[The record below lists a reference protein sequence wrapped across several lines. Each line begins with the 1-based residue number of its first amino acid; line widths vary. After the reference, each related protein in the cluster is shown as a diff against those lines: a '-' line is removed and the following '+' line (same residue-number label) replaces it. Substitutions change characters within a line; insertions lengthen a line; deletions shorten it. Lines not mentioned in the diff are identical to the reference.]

1 MTNST
6 TKVYDEALQ
15 ERVRKYMKDT
25 GLSQNKLA
33 PRIGMSGASLS
44 NYMNCKMD
52 GSVEGIESR
61 LREFLQQES
70 EAAAVQVQV
79 APYKLDETYKARFAR
94 FSFRVW
100 PNAYC
105 DELEVWGTKK
115 VDGSSVPLSASGI
128 EPRPLD
134 AGGYAERDTALG
146 GANDIVLVPNY
157 SAADEREGR
166 ADAGYQLAEILP
178 YAAYLDREGGI
189 VDTMFD
195 GFLFCP
201 TGTGLDGGHFYD
213 DASLAEIRDMHEKT
227 FAAGPDVPP
236 LDEAV
241 GLTKPAL
248 VNREFKTTH

>member
-79 APYKLDETYKARFAR
+79 APYKLDETYKPT
-94 FSFRVW
+94 SIS
-100 PNAYC
+100 
-105 DELEVWGTKK
+105 D
-115 VDGSSVPLSASGI
+115 PL
-128 EPRPLD
+128 
-134 AGGYAERDTALG
+134 
-146 GANDIVLVPNY
+146 
-157 SAADEREGR
+157 R
-166 ADAGYQLAEILP
+166 ADQPHAGDAARRRRGRENEGCCQVLP
-178 YAAYLDREGGI
+178 R
-189 VDTMFD
+189 
-195 GFLFCP
+195 
-201 TGTGLDGGHFYD
+201 
-213 DASLAEIRDMHEKT
+213 
-227 FAAGPDVPP
+227 
-236 LDEAV
+236 
-241 GLTKPAL
+241 
-248 VNREFKTTH
+248 